1 MSDYM
6 FMLESHL
13 SPGQSRALAAVEQA
27 AREAGAPLFLTGGAM
42 RDMLGG
48 FPITDLDFAVQGN
61 AITLARQVAQAAG
74 AEIISLDETRKT
86 AELRFPDGVTVEI
99 GMARTERY
107 SKPGARPQVEP
118 APIHQDLLRRDFTIN
133 SIALS
138 LHPASRG
145 LLLDPTNGLGDLHN
159 RELRANSNVCLFDDP
174 VRLLRL
180 VRLRVRLGF
189 EIEARTRQQYES
201 ARSAGIENSIS
212 PRSLLAELR
221 QIAREPNAAEV
232 VGALE
237 KEGLLTLFSPALAG
251 PRLNA
256 SALAKLQKARQ
267 LVPFGVPLAFD
278 SLAVFLALLTEKL
291 SGKEKAELAKRL
303 QMSRAEADSWQE
315 LEARTRALEKKLKSG
330 KLNRPSL
337 VYELLS
343 QAPGEQVLFLYV
355 HSKDRLVHD
364 RIRNYLTKYL
374 PAAQEITD
382 KDVAAAGFEPGSAR
396 FARVKREMIAA
407 RLDGRIWR
415 PEGAAKERFK
425 RPRTREA
432 TGSPIPNGGAA
443 GPLGARSLA

>member
-13 SPGQSRALAAVEQA
+13 SPGQSRVLAAVDQA
-27 AREAGAPLFLTGGAM
+27 AREAGLPLFLTGGAM

-61 AITLARQVAQAAG
+61 AIGLARQVAQAAG
-74 AEIISLDETRKT
+74 AEITSLDEVRKT
-86 AELRFPDGVTVEI
+86 AELRFPDGVTAEI

-107 SKPGARPQVEP
+107 AKPGARPQVEP

-159 RELRANSNVCLFDDP
+159 RELRANSNVSLFDDP

-180 VRLRVRLGF
+180 IRFRVRLGF
-189 EIEARTRQQYES
+189 EIEARTKQQYDA
-201 ARSAGIENSIS
+201 ARQAGVENAIS
-212 PRSLLAELR
+212 PRSLLNELR
-221 QIAREPNAAEV
+221 QIAREPTAADV
-232 VGALE
+232 VAALD
-237 KEGLLTLFSPALAG
+237 KEGLLTLFSPALCG
-251 PRLNA
+251 PRWNT
-256 SALAKLQKARQ
+256 SALVKLQKARQ
-267 LVPFGVPLAFD
+267 LIPFGVPLACD
-278 SLAVFLALLTEKL
+278 SLALFLALLTEKL
-291 SGKEKAELAKRL
+291 PRKEKAALAKRL
-303 QMSRAEADSWQE
+303 QMSKAEAACWQE
-315 LEARTRALEKKLKSG
+315 LESRARPLERKLKAG

-343 QAPGEQVLFLYV
+343 QAPGEQVLFLYI
-355 HSKDRLVHD
+355 HAKDRLVHD

-382 KDVAAAGFEPGSAR
+382 RDVIAAGFQPGSAR
-396 FARVKREMIAA
+396 FAQVKREMIAA
-407 RLDGRIWR
+407 RLDGRAWR
-415 PEGAAKERFK
+415 PEGAPKDRLK
-425 RPRTREA
+425 RPRAREA
-432 TGSPIPNGGAA
+432 AGSPFPNGGGA
-443 GPLGARSLA
+443 LGARSLA

>member
-13 SPGQSRALAAVEQA
+13 NPGQSRVLAAVDQA
-27 AREAGAPLFLTGGAM
+27 AREAGSPLFLTGGAM

-61 AITLARQVAQAAG
+61 GIALARRVAQAAG
-74 AEIISLDETRKT
+74 AEIVSLDEVRKT
-86 AELRFPDGVTVEI
+86 AELRFPDGVTAEI

-107 SKPGARPQVEP
+107 AKPGARPQVEP

-159 RELRANSNVCLFDDP
+159 RELRANSNVALFDDP

-180 VRLRVRLGF
+180 IRFRVRLGF
-189 EIEARTRQQYES
+189 EIEARTKQQYDS
-201 ARSAGIENSIS
+201 ARQAGLENSIS

-221 QIAREPNAAEV
+221 QIAREPSAAEV

-237 KEGLLTLFSPALAG
+237 KEGFLTLFSPALAG
-251 PRLNA
+251 PRLNVQ
-256 SALAKLQKARQ
+256 ALAKLQKARQ
-267 LVPFGVPLAFD
+267 LIPFGVPFTFD

-291 SGKEKAELAKRL
+291 PRKEKAALVKRL
-303 QMSRAEADSWQE
+303 QMGKVEAASWQQ
-315 LEARTRALEKKLKSG
+315 LEARARPLERKLKAG

-343 QAPGEQVLFLYV
+343 QAPGEQILFLYV
-355 HSKDRLVHD
+355 HTKDRLVHD

-374 PAAQEITD
+374 PAAQEVTD
-382 KDVAAAGFEPGSAR
+382 RDVAAVGVEPGSAR
-396 FARVKREMIAA
+396 FAQVKQEMVAA
-407 RLDGRIWR
+407 RLDGRVWR
-415 PEGAAKERFK
+415 PEGVPKERLK
-425 RPRTREA
+425 RARVREA
-432 TGSPIPNGGAA
+432 ESSAFPNGGAP